1 MRALSF
7 GFKSERER
15 SLNQPTIQTNNQPME
30 LIPIALIALLASGL
44 TLFSGF
50 GLGTLLLPAF
60 ALLFPVP
67 IAVAA
72 TAVVHLANNLFK
84 LGLLARLA
92 DWRVV
97 GRFGSWAALAALLG
111 AWLLGAMVRQ
121 PPWFEYRL
129 GDRVFEVMPV
139 KAVIGGLI
147 MLFAVLELSP
157 RFARL
162 QFDRRWLP
170 LGGLLSGFFGG
181 LSGNQGALRSAFLI
195 KAGLGKEGFVAT
207 GAVCAVLVDAVRLAV
222 YGSGPILTPLL
233 ESEGLAAAVLVASL
247 AAFLGAWLGKRMLG
261 KVTLVLVQR
270 LVAVMMLAVGAGLL
284 LGWL

>member
-1 MRALSF
+1 MDL
-7 GFKSERER
+7 
-15 SLNQPTIQTNNQPME
+15 L
-30 LIPIALIALLASGL
+30 PIALIALIASGL

-67 IAVAA
+67 VAVAA
-72 TAVVHLANNLFK
+72 TAAVHLANNLFK
-84 LGLLARLA
+84 LGLLWRLA

-97 GRFGSWAALAALLG
+97 ARFGSWAALAALFGAWALG
-111 AWLLGAMVRQ
+111 AVAGQ

-129 GDRVFEVMPV
+129 GGRAFEVMPV
-139 KAVIGGLI
+139 KALIGALV

-170 LGGLLSGFFGG
+170 LGGMLSGFFGG

-195 KAGLGKEGFVAT
+195 KAGLSKEGFVAT
-207 GAVCAVLVDAVRLAV
+207 GAVCAVLVDMVRLGV
-222 YGSGPILTPLL
+222 YGFGPVL
-233 ESEGLAAAVLVASL
+233 SELRSTDGLIVPVVVASL
-247 AAFLGAWLGKRMLG
+247 AAFAGAWLGKRLLG

-270 LVAVMMLAVGAGLL
+270 IVALMMFAVGAALL
-284 LGWL
+284 AGWL